1 MATLAGQTL
10 GKYQVIER
18 LGRGGMAEVYKAH
31 HPQLERYAAIKVL
44 HHFLAEGKDF
54 TARFQREAKAIAT
67 LRHPNIVQVYDFESQ
82 DDLYYMIMEFV
93 DGGTLKDRLLQSA
106 APLPYAEIVQIVQDT
121 ASALGYAHRQGML
134 HRDIKPANVLLGK
147 DGRVVLTDFG
157 IARILSD
164 TQFTATGTL
173 VGTPSYMSPEQGMG
187 LHVSAASDIYSLG
200 VILYEMVTGKV
211 PFDSDTPLAVIHKH
225 INEPLPR
232 PRSLRP
238 DIPPALEAVIQKTLE
253 KDPAQRYA
261 SADEF
266 KNALDEAFEGH
277 LVPEPDARRAP
288 AAAEAR
294 SSESRPEVYDKAT
307 IAMQAE
313 DDPISKQTIASRP
326 TVAMEP
332 DEADLAEKATV
343 AMEAE
348 APKPQ
353 KSQMVSKSKSGQT
366 SQTATQAKR
375 TKLIFGIVGA
385 AILALLLIWGIPKLS
400 SGGSATECVSIEE
413 CQILAEEL
421 LRNGDATAAVE
432 ALDVALRYA
441 DAEAHPPHAHL
452 WCLRGEALTSLE
464 RFDEAIWS
472 FEDCQGWTE
481 GDPGMEDLRVFAQ
494 EQLDML
500 HSR

>member
-1 MATLAGQTL
+1 MATLAGQML

-106 APLPYAEIVQIVQDT
+106 APLPYAEIVHIIQET

-238 DIPPALEAVIQKTLE
+238 DIPPALEAVIEKALE

-266 KNALDEAFEGH
+266 KNALDEAFDVIP
-277 LVPEPDARRAP
+277 VPQQDARRAP
-288 AAAEAR
+288 SAAEAR
-294 SSESRPEVYDKAT
+294 SRERLPEVYDKAT
-307 IAMQAE
+307 VAMQAQ

-332 DEADLAEKATV
+332 AEADMAEKATV
-343 AMEAE
+343 AMEVE
-348 APKPQ
+348 APMPQ
-353 KSQMVSKSKSGQT
+353 KSQRVSERQSGQT
-366 SQTATQAKR
+366 SQPAARANRIKI
-375 TKLIFGIVGA
+375 IFGFIGA

-400 SGGSATECVSIEE
+400 GGGSATECVSIEE

-432 ALDVALRYA
+432 TLDVALRYA
-441 DAEAHPPHAHL
+441 DAEAHPHHAHL
-452 WCLRGEALTSLE
+452 WCLRGEALASLE

-481 GDPGMEDLRVFAQ
+481 GDPGLEDLRVFAQ